1 MVQILMRY
9 KVSSYHRH
17 SRGGIHKP
25 VTTVQ
30 KSFPLRISSVNVETA
45 DLVTFI
51 EGILNE
57 KFHFLCIVS
66 ILNVWQVSECTSDFD
81 KMWLT
86 LTKWAPRLN
95 ISTLLLSIRVCDKTL
110 LKISTSLDTS
120 TLISSQKCLCK
131 RI

>member
-17 SRGGIHKP
+17 SRGGINKP

>member
-30 KSFPLRISSVNVETA
+30 KSFTLRISSVNVTKSAVPA

-57 KFHFLCIVS
+57 KFHFLCSVS
-66 ILNVWQVSECTSDFD
+66 ILNV
-81 KMWLT
+81 
-86 LTKWAPRLN
+86 
-95 ISTLLLSIRVCDKTL
+95 
-110 LKISTSLDTS
+110 
-120 TLISSQKCLCK
+120 
-131 RI
+131 